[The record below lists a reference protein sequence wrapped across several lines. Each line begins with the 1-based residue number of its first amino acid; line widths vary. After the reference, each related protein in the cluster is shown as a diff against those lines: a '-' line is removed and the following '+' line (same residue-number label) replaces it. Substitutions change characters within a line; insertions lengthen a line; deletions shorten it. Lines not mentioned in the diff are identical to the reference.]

1 MGVLAT
7 PLAARLINRSGPR
20 LALIVGAVLLLA
32 GSLLL
37 LLFDAATPVPALLAV
52 GAVLGVPNGFNNL
65 GLQAALYE
73 TAPAQQMGAAS
84 GLFQT
89 FRYTGAIL
97 STALIGLV
105 MGSSATSERLHT
117 LAAAIAVVS
126 ALLVVTSILTRRSKH
141 LSKSPGQQ

>member
-1 MGVLAT
+1 VGVLAT
-7 PLAARLINRSGPR
+7 PLAARLIDRSGPR

-52 GAVLGVPNGFNNL
+52 GAVLGVPNGFNTL

-73 TAPAQQMGAAS
+73 TAPATQMGAAG

-89 FRYTGAIL
+89 FRYTGAMSDTKSL
-97 STALIGLV
+97 S
-105 MGSSATSERLHT
+105 
-117 LAAAIAVVS
+117 VS
-126 ALLVVTSILTRRSKH
+126 GARAPRPVSRPVPHPAGVAGNS
-141 LSKSPGQQ
+141 GV